1 MRPRRRAAPRRKSGE
16 LWAVI
21 YIDLMTQ
28 IMAFFVIVWATDLG
42 EKKTATPQVAS
53 GMGMG
58 IGDQSV
64 RMVDLPGD
72 VLFSSG
78 KALLGAE
85 GRTVIDALFG
95 DEESGVLSFDQG
107 GLATRKLVI
116 HGHTDDLGPKEEN
129 FLLGYQRAWAVYQ
142 QLRTHSPEVP
152 GHVVLCTHA
161 DNTPTR
167 AVPRSSAAAEPGLTL
182 TAEEREVVRAARAK
196 NRRITIEDLVVAAP
210 KEPQ

>member
-1 MRPRRRAAPRRKSGE
+1 MRPRRQSAHKKSGE

-42 EKKTATPQVAS
+42 EKKTETPQVAT

-58 IGDQSV
+58 VGDQSV

-72 VLFSSG
+72 VLFGSG
-78 KALLGAE
+78 KVQLGAE
-85 GRTVIDALFG
+85 GQLVLDKLFG
-95 DEESGVLSFDQG
+95 DKESGVLSFDQG

-116 HGHTDDLGPKEEN
+116 HGHTDDLGDKEEN
-129 FLLGYQRAWAVYQ
+129 FLLGYQRAWAVYR
-142 QLRTHSPEVP
+142 QLRSYSSEVP

-161 DNTPTR
+161 DNTPQK
-167 AVPRSSAAAEPGLTL
+167 AVAPADGGITL
-182 TAEEREVVRAARAK
+182 TAEEREVIRAARAK

-210 KEPQ
+210 KEPGS

>member
-1 MRPRRRAAPRRKSGE
+1 MRPRRQALRKKSGE

-42 EKKTATPQVAS
+42 QKKMETPQVAT

-72 VLFSSG
+72 VLFGSG
-78 KALLGAE
+78 KVQLGAE
-85 GRTVIDALFG
+85 GQTVLDKLFG
-95 DEESGVLSFDQG
+95 DKESGVLSFDQG

-116 HGHTDDLGPKEEN
+116 HGHTDDLGDKEEN
-129 FLLGYQRAWAVYQ
+129 FLLGYQRAWAVYR
-142 QLRTHSPEVP
+142 QLRSYSPEVP
-152 GHVVLCTHA
+152 SHVVLCTHA
-161 DNTPTR
+161 DNTPQK
-167 AVPRSSAAAEPGLTL
+167 AVAAPEEGLTL
-182 TAEEREVVRAARAK
+182 TAEEREVIRAARAK

-210 KEPQ
+210 KEPSP

>member
-1 MRPRRRAAPRRKSGE
+1 MRPRRQSARKKSSE

-42 EKKTATPQVAS
+42 QKKTETPQLAT

-72 VLFSSG
+72 VLFGSG
-78 KALLGAE
+78 KVALGAE
-85 GRTVIDALFG
+85 GQLVLDKLFG
-95 DEESGVLSFDQG
+95 DRESGVLSFDQG

-116 HGHTDDLGPKEEN
+116 HGHTDDLGDKEEN
-129 FLLGYQRAWAVYQ
+129 FLLGYQRAWAVYR
-142 QLRTHSPEVP
+142 QLRSYSAEVP

-161 DNTPTR
+161 DNTPQK
-167 AVPRSSAAAEPGLTL
+167 AVSSPEAGLTL
-182 TAEEREVVRAARAK
+182 TAEEREVIRAARAK

-210 KEPQ
+210 KEPSP